1 MSEMSERVRN
11 HEAEQL
17 LAGSTPEGRPELGAL
32 TDALVEFRAAAYE
45 TVPRPSDALA
55 ALVSVPGSA
64 DVSAAAANASAKS
77 HDRALADEAVAGH
90 PHGGKRMFEW
100 IAGLSVA
107 AKVAAGTGVLALG
120 ATGVA
125 TAGATGVLPGPVQ
138 TAFDSAVTVVLTD
151 DEFVE
156 DDLIGDEEPVTNDL
170 VGDEEPVTDDAPI
183 PGAGNEFGKWVSE
196 NAQDPEKIGEE
207 FGERVSEQ
215 ARKLG
220 EQKRAE
226 RPGGSDVLPAPTPET
241 GDDEIVGDAPAVEL
255 PKAPG
260 KPELPQHRGGA
271 SERGANR

>member
-1 MSEMSERVRN
+1 
-11 HEAEQL
+11 
-17 LAGSTPEGRPELGAL
+17 
-32 TDALVEFRAAAYE
+32 
-45 TVPRPSDALA
+45 
-55 ALVSVPGSA
+55 
-64 DVSAAAANASAKS
+64 
-77 HDRALADEAVAGH
+77 
-90 PHGGKRMFEW
+90 MFER
-100 IAGLSVA
+100 IAGFSVA

-241 GDDEIVGDAPAVEL
+241 GDDESVGDAPAVEL

>member
-1 MSEMSERVRN
+1 MSKRVRN

-17 LAGSTPEGRPELGAL
+17 LAGSTPEGRPELVAL

-55 ALVSVPGSA
+55 AFVSVPGSA
-64 DVSAAAANASAKS
+64 DVSAAAAHASAKS
-77 HDRALADEAVAGH
+77 HDGALADEAVAGH

-100 IAGLSVA
+100 ITGLSVA

-138 TAFDSAVTVVLTD
+138 TAFDTAVTAVLTD
-151 DEFVE
+151 DEVA
-156 DDLIGDEEPVTNDL
+156 DDGLIGDEEPAT
-170 VGDEEPVTDDAPI
+170 GEAPI
-183 PGAGNEFGKWVSE
+183 PGASTEFGKWVSE
-196 NAQDPEKIGEE
+196 NAQDPEKVGAD

-215 ARKLG
+215 ARQLG

-226 RPGGSDVLPAPTPET
+226 RPERPGAPEVLPTPTPGA
-241 GDDEIVGDAPAVEL
+241 GDDEVEGDAPAVDL
-255 PKAPG
+255 PDAPVT
-260 KPELPQHRGGA
+260 PELPEQKGGP